1 MLGAEEGE
9 NTPRRTP
16 PIWNLVGGIPR
27 DFIQKKHYMW
37 YVRTFVQLPLA
48 PHPISLSSC
57 SLLVALAHSPS
68 SD

>member
-1 MLGAEEGE
+1 MYPEAAS
-9 NTPRRTP
+9 

-48 PHPISLSSC
+48 HPISPLVLCSSR
-57 SLLVALAHSPS
+57 SPILRPPT
-68 SD
+68 D